1 MKRRQVVATLLSL
14 PVAAGMLLTGCGN
27 SGGGDSGGKPAGT
40 ASGGEKPAAGGKEK
54 LTVFWAEWDPATQL
68 GKLVKEYPDA
78 DVEVKTVPWGTFE
91 GDVKKAWASQNAEA
105 FDLVVGD
112 SQWLGAGATAGHYVD
127 LTDWAKT
134 GIPMADIEEA
144 AIKNYGEF
152 PAGSGKLYAVPCES
166 DCIGF
171 AYRKD
176 LFEDPKNK
184 EAFKKKYGKDL
195 AVPETW
201 DDFQKVA
208 EFFTKPDGSLYGAA
222 LFYSKEYDGATMG
235 FDQVLWA
242 FGGKLNEGGKVE
254 GALNNA
260 DGVKALEFYAGLK
273 KFCPPGAERYYFAE
287 CLGDFQKGKVAM
299 AQSWFAFLPGL
310 TDKTKNPHVDKTGY
324 FMVPKGPAGRFISL
338 GGQGISIS
346 SYSKKQDA
354 AKKFLEWFSKEE
366 TQAKWAKLGGLTAN
380 KKVAATDD
388 YKKAAPY
395 NELFSQSMAFT
406 KDFYNTPQYSELMKA
421 SQENLNDAV
430 AGVKKPKE
438 ALDAIAKAQDAALAA
453 K

>member
-1 MKRRQVVATLLSL
+1 VKRRNMVATLLSL
-14 PVAAGMLLTGCGN
+14 PLAAGLLVAGCGN
-27 SGGGDSGGKPAGT
+27 NQGAGSAST
-40 ASGGEKPAAGGKEK
+40 AGAGAGGGKEK
-54 LTVFWAEWDPATQL
+54 LVVFWADWEPAKQL
-68 GKLVKEYPDA
+68 QTLVKEYPDA
-78 DVEVKTVPWGTFE
+78 EVEVKTVPWSNYE
-91 GDVKKAWASQNAEA
+91 SDVKKVWTSQNGDA
-105 FDLVVGD
+105 FDMVVGD
-112 SQWLGAGATAGHYVD
+112 SQWLGSGASGGHYVD

-144 AIKNYGEF
+144 AIKNYGEY

-184 EAFKKKYGKDL
+184 EAFKAKYGKDL
-195 AVPETW
+195 AVPDTW
-201 DDFQKVA
+201 EDFQKVA

-222 LFYSKEYDGATMG
+222 LFYSKDYDGATMG

-242 FGGKLNEGGKVE
+242 FGGKLSDGNGKVE
-254 GALNNA
+254 GVLNDA
-260 DGVKALEFYAGLK
+260 AGVKALEFHAGLK

-299 AQSWFAFLPGL
+299 AQSWFAFLPDL
-310 TDKTKNPHVDKTGY
+310 TNKEKNPHVDNTGY

-338 GGQGISIS
+338 GGQGISVS

-380 KKVAATDD
+380 KKVAATED

-395 NELFSQSMAFT
+395 NELFSASMAFT
-406 KDFYNTPQYSELMKA
+406 KDFYNTPQYSELMKV
-421 SQENLNDAV
+421 SQENLNDAI
-430 AGVKKPKE
+430 AGAKAPKA
-438 ALDAIAKAQDAALAA
+438 ALDAIAKAHQETLAA